1 MTGSNA
7 RVVFTRRAR
16 TVGDS
21 VRTTFGREKNTE
33 AHGKRSQRLH
43 TLLYGFVLS
52 GRSGWGRR
60 FLDELEV
67 VFFHVCRCVRY
78 LDQNDRKTVDIAYL
92 LLCASAVLCSVCIR
106 FTNVDLLVKL
116 FVSVLSFS
124 LACLTS
130 VYEGFLHTCELEHL
144 KR

>member
-1 MTGSNA
+1 LTGSNA

-33 AHGKRSQRLH
+33 AHGKRLQRLH

-67 VFFHVCRCVRY
+67 VFLARAKSATTFTRVRVGLLKVLTYWVYSLCSAYNSSLRYMRVSSMKRGILNARVRSLCICRFPFDHKRY
-78 LDQNDRKTVDIAYL
+78 LGVWID
-92 LLCASAVLCSVCIR
+92 
-106 FTNVDLLVKL
+106 
-116 FVSVLSFS
+116 
-124 LACLTS
+124 
-130 VYEGFLHTCELEHL
+130 
-144 KR
+144 